1 MGRARVSTTAW
12 SFVENPPRE
21 RPIALASIPLFRP
34 THPGV
39 RGPPSHP
46 RWSRRHP
53 APAMRSAVSPSDR
66 GEPTAQTGCT
76 PISKAQSVEG
86 GPATANPLPHET
98 GPPRQRGG
106 HPATTSA
113 PAWAGGS
120 RAPAWTTAHRSE
132 RAVPHPRWI
141 TSGQR
146 ASTLPQTNPQP
157 RGMIRFPGRKN

>member
-21 RPIALASIPLFRP
+21 CPIALASIPLSRP
-34 THPGV
+34 THPGA

-53 APAMRSAVSPSDR
+53 APARHSAVSPSDR
-66 GEPTAQTGCT
+66 GAPTAQTGCT

-86 GPATANPLPHET
+86 GPATATLLLHET
-98 GPPRQRGG
+98 GPPRQRRG
-106 HPATTSA
+106 HPATTSD
-113 PAWAGGS
+113 PAWAAGS
-120 RAPAWTTAHRSE
+120 RVPASTTAHRSE
-132 RAVPHPRWI
+132 RVFPSSRWI

-146 ASTLPQTNPQP
+146 DSTLPQTNPQL
-157 RGMIRFPGRKN
+157 RGMIRLPGRQN